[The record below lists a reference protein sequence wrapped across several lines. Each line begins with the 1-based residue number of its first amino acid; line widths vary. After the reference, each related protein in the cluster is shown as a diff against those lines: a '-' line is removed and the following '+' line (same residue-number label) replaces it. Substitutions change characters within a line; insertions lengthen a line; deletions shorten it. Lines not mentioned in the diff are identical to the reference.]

1 MSILKSAAAVS
12 AALLAMAAPA
22 APAASA
28 PDRPSPDLADL
39 VQGRYSGDVISDA
52 RGASQSDVHLVVTKV
67 GPNQVEIGSD
77 YKRLPVFRAKLT
89 RVMQTIQNSGGNQL
103 FLLDLAKSPHRL
115 DVTVDDASWSGI
127 RD

>member
-22 APAASA
+22 ASA
-28 PDRPSPDLADL
+28 PARPSPDLADL